1 MPFNKYGVR
10 PDIILN
16 PNAIPSRMT
25 IGQLVECLVGKTA
38 ALQGMDADG
47 TAFEEHD
54 IPSVRKKLKELGYE
68 ENGYEYLYNGM
79 TGEKMKVQIFFGPT
93 FYQRL
98 KHLVEDKIFSPSHNK
113 NYGSNIIKLRET
125 LDKLKLLKILENKYV
140 ATVKIVGIVT
150 IF

>member
-1 MPFNKYGVR
+1 M
-10 PDIILN
+10 
-16 PNAIPSRMT
+16 
-25 IGQLVECLVGKTA
+25 ECLVGKTA

-54 IPSVRKKLKELGYE
+54 ISSVRNTLKKLGYE

-98 KHLVEDKIFSPSHNK
+98 KHLVEDKIHSRSRGPKTSLTRQAPE
-113 NYGSNIIKLRET
+113 GRSIKVLV
-125 LDKLKLLKILENKYV
+125 YV
-140 ATVKIVGIVT
+140 KT
-150 IF
+150 